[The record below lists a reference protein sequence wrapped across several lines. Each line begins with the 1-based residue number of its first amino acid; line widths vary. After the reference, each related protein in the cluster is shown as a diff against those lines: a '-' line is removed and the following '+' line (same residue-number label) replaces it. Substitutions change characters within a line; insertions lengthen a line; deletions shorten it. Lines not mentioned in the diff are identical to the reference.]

1 MNNHQLAGLI
11 FGCSAF
17 CATLAILILVIM
29 LVDRVK
35 R

>member
-17 CATLAILILVIM
+17 CATLAILILVVM
-29 LVDRVK
+29 LVDR
-35 R
+35 RNR